1 MTRHASPQRHSR
13 GTRWVVSVLATLGA
27 LAVTSSGPGA
37 SATTIDPSEPIVYE
51 GSLTLTSVEGDTVP
65 LTARLTV
72 DCATDPCTALVI
84 ILSGDFVSSPTND
97 QSIAMVDGVAR
108 ADLPLYGDLCAL
120 RFVGAGP
127 VAIDVTGD
135 TASVTRE
142 SAATAAS
149 CPDGSD
155 ATAAAATIA
164 GTLARVS
171 GSSCLIDGTCPTP
184 SPTPTATPIV
194 TAEPIDSD
202 AQGTQEARAVDEA
215 GFLSQLRTVRVV
227 FTPTNLL
234 WASSGALVLALV
246 IAFPA
251 VLLDSSSERVA
262 ARIEQRRVARAEQ
275 RGKTVTR
282 PPLTLLGWPAAIGG
296 LLIAAAASAIVDPD
310 FGFDAVGLRTVL
322 SIAAGFLVV
331 IALGW
336 AVVTLTMR
344 RTHPASRPRIEFRVL
359 TIAFVALAV
368 VASLLSGFEPGV
380 IFGFVAGVG
389 FGAAIST
396 RARAG
401 SAVLM
406 TGFMIVVSAAAWG
419 VYSALVPVIGAD
431 PSLLEL
437 IILESLSGIAIAGVS
452 ALPLAL
458 LPLRGLSGQSIWA
471 FSRFLWLALY
481 ALSVAGF
488 LIVLVPLPDS
498 WQLVELDL
506 VAWSIGYAVYLGV
519 AVIAWLIAARPW
531 KREEAESAEPETQ
544 AAED

>member
-1 MTRHASPQRHSR
+1 M
-13 GTRWVVSVLATLGA
+13 LATLGA
-27 LAVTSSGPGA
+27 LAITLSGPGA
-37 SATTIDPSEPIVYE
+37 SATTINPAEPIVYD

-65 LTARLTV
+65 LTGRLTV
-72 DCATDPCTALVI
+72 DCATDPCTALVV
-84 ILSGDFVSSPTND
+84 ILAGDFVSSPTND
-97 QSIAMVDGVAR
+97 QSIAMIDGIAR

-120 RFVGAGP
+120 RFVGAGS

-135 TASVTRE
+135 TATVTRE
-142 SAATAAS
+142 SGATAAS

-155 ATAAAATIA
+155 ATAAAATIT

-184 SPTPTATPIV
+184 SPTPTATPIEA
-194 TAEPIDSD
+194 AEPVTSN
-202 AQGTQEARAVDEA
+202 AQITPEARTVDEA
-215 GFLSQLRTVRVV
+215 GFLSQLRPVRQVV
-227 FTPTNLL
+227 TPTNVL
-234 WASSGALVLALV
+234 WASSGALVLAIV

-262 ARIEQRRVARAEQ
+262 ARIEQ

-310 FGFDAVGLRTVL
+310 FGFDAVGLRTAL
-322 SIAAGFLVV
+322 SITAGFLVV

-344 RTHPASRPRIEFRVL
+344 RTHPESHPRIEFRIL

-380 IFGFVAGVG
+380 VFGFVAGVG

-431 PSLLEL
+431 PGLLEL
-437 IILESLSGIAIAGVS
+437 ITLESLSGIAIAGVS

-471 FSRFLWLALY
+471 FSRFLWLTLY
-481 ALSVAGF
+481 TLSVAGF

-519 AVIAWLIAARPW
+519 AIVVWLIAAQPW
-531 KREEAESAEPETQ
+531 KRESAESVEPAEPEAQAEAQAGAQPEAQ
-544 AAED
+544 AAAD

>member
-1 MTRHASPQRHSR
+1 MMM
-13 GTRWVVSVLATLGA
+13 
-27 LAVTSSGPGA
+27 SGPSV
-37 SATTIDPSEPIVYE
+37 SAATIDPAEPIVYE
-51 GSLTLTSVEGDTVP
+51 GSLTLTSVEGDTLP

-72 DCATDPCTALVI
+72 DCATDPCAAIVI
-84 ILSGDFVSSPTND
+84 ILTGDFVSSPTND
-97 QSIAMVDGVAR
+97 QSIAMVDGIAR
-108 ADLPLYGDLCAL
+108 AELPLYGDLCAL
-120 RFVGAGP
+120 RFVGAGA

-135 TASVTRE
+135 TAAVTRQ

-155 ATAAAATIA
+155 ATAAAATIT

-194 TAEPIDSD
+194 IAEPVDSD
-202 AQGTQEARAVDEA
+202 AQDSPEPRAIDDA
-215 GFLSQLRTVRVV
+215 GFLSQLRTVRDV

-234 WASSGALVLALV
+234 WASSGALVLAIV

-262 ARIEQRRVARAEQ
+262 ARIEQRRAARAEK

-296 LLIAAAASAIVDPD
+296 LLIAATASAIVDPD
-310 FGFDAVGLRTVL
+310 FGLDAVGLRTAL
-322 SIAAGFLVV
+322 AIAAGFLVV

-344 RTHPASRPRIEFRVL
+344 RTHPESQPRIEFRIL

-368 VASLLSGFEPGV
+368 VASVLSGFEPGV
-380 IFGFVAGVG
+380 IFGFIAGVG

-406 TGFMIVVSAAAWG
+406 TGYMVVVAGAAWG
-419 VYSALVPVIGAD
+419 AYSALVPVVGAE

-437 IILESLSGIAIAGVS
+437 IALESLSGIAIAGVS

-471 FSRFLWLALY
+471 FSRLLWLGLY

-506 VAWSIGYAVYLGV
+506 VAWGIGYAVYFGIAIV
-519 AVIAWLIAARPW
+519 AWLIAARPW
-531 KREEAESAEPETQ
+531 KREAAEP
-544 AAED
+544 APGGSAD